1 MFVELLIGEMNYHP
15 DVCVSDFNEEAW
27 DHVCKEFNQQTG
39 LNYDKME
46 LKKHLSVLRKRYC
59 LVKPLYNHGNF
70 GWNYCWKMVDVDDL
84 VWKEYVQVHILFSL
98 SFSHTHNDTHSFT
111 SNFNCVPK
119 FQLVKLIG
127 AS

>member
-1 MFVELLIGEMNYHP
+1 MNYHP

-27 DHVCKEFNQQTG
+27 DHVCKEFNHRTG

-46 LKKHLSVLRKRYC
+46 LKKRLAVLRKRYSI
-59 LVKPLYNHGNF
+59 VKPLYNHGNF
-70 GWNYCWKMVDVDDL
+70 GRNYRRKMMDVDDL
-84 VWKEYVQVHILFSL
+84 VWKEYVQVHIFFSL
-98 SFSHTHNDTHSFT
+98 SPSLDTCTHSFT
-111 SNFNCVPK
+111 SNFNCIPK